1 MKKYNY
7 RHLAKIV
14 VEAASP
20 LAIGTGATHILTD
33 SPVATDIN
41 GLPFIPATS
50 LAGVIRH
57 ALDDDSLFGFPGA
70 DGGEGSKIIFT
81 DAVMIGK
88 DGRAVDGL
96 GNIDF
101 NDDFYRH
108 YANMPV
114 RQHVKMNHRGVAEQS
129 EKFDGQ
135 VVYKGTRFVFE
146 LEIASETDNSQAL
159 NDIIEKL
166 QSASFRIGGGTRKG
180 YGELKVI
187 GHLCKTAIIDMTN
200 NADLDAYLSKSAL
213 LSLDWEKYAD
223 FSLPSVETSPSGWT
237 IYKLT
242 LKPEDFTLF
251 GSGLSDDDADK
262 NSPPPFSFFIFLFG
276 SGLSD
281 DDADNVSATEYVVNW
296 KNENGVET
304 PHFDDVRLLIP
315 ASSIKGAIAH
325 RTAYHYN
332 KLSGYFATDQTIR
345 SKAPN
350 AAVKALFGF
359 AGDNSSDS
367 CRGNVIMSDLF
378 ANTPTQKVMHHVKID
393 NFTGGTIKGALFQE
407 KVAVVEGQ
415 NFTLEILINNN
426 IAFDGDKEKVYL
438 AFETALI
445 DLCEGLLPLGGA
457 TNRGYGIFRGEEL
470 TKNGKTIYPN

>member
-159 NDIIEKL
+159 KDIIEKL

-180 YGELKVI
+180 YGELNVI
-187 GHLCKTAIIDMTN
+187 GHLCKIAIIDMTN

-223 FSLPSVETSPSGWT
+223 FSLPSVETSLPDWT
-237 IYKLT
+237 TYKLT
-242 LKPEDFTLF
+242 LTPEDFTLF
-251 GSGLSDDDADK
+251 GTGLGDE
-262 NSPPPFSFFIFLFG
+262 
-276 SGLSD
+276 
-281 DDADNVSATEYVVNW
+281 DADNVSATEDVVIW
-296 KNENGVET
+296 ENENGVEM
-304 PHFDDVRLLIP
+304 PHFDGVRMLIP
-315 ASSIKGAIAH
+315 ATSIKGAIAH

-378 ANTPTQKVMHHVKID
+378 GSAPIQKVMHHVKID
-393 NFTGGTIKGALFQE
+393 YFTGGTINGALFQE
-407 KVAVVEGQ
+407 KVAVAEGQ

-457 TNRGYGIFRGEEL
+457 TNRGYGIFSGEKL

>member
-129 EKFDGQ
+129 GKFDGQ

-187 GHLCKTAIIDMTN
+187 GYLCKTAIISGE
-200 NADLDAYLSKSAL
+200 AKESLHCSIGGFRAY
-213 LSLDWEKYAD
+213 
-223 FSLPSVETSPSGWT
+223 
-237 IYKLT
+237 
-242 LKPEDFTLF
+242 
-251 GSGLSDDDADK
+251 GL
-262 NSPPPFSFFIFLFG
+262 
-276 SGLSD
+276 
-281 DDADNVSATEYVVNW
+281 V
-296 KNENGVET
+296 
-304 PHFDDVRLLIP
+304 
-315 ASSIKGAIAH
+315 
-325 RTAYHYN
+325 
-332 KLSGYFATDQTIR
+332 
-345 SKAPN
+345 
-350 AAVKALFGF
+350 
-359 AGDNSSDS
+359 
-367 CRGNVIMSDLF
+367 
-378 ANTPTQKVMHHVKID
+378 
-393 NFTGGTIKGALFQE
+393 GG
-407 KVAVVEGQ
+407 KVA
-415 NFTLEILINNN
+415 
-426 IAFDGDKEKVYL
+426 
-438 AFETALI
+438 
-445 DLCEGLLPLGGA
+445 
-457 TNRGYGIFRGEEL
+457 
-470 TKNGKTIYPN
+470 

>member
-114 RQHVKMNHRGVAEQS
+114 RQHVKMNHRGVAKQS
-129 EKFDGQ
+129 GKFDGQ

-180 YGELKVI
+180 YGELNVI

-200 NADLDAYLSKSAL
+200 NADLDAYLSKSTL

-223 FSLPSVETSPSGWT
+223 FSLPSVETSLSDWT
-237 IYKLT
+237 TYKLT
-242 LKPEDFTLF
+242 LTPEDFTLF
-251 GSGLSDDDADK
+251 GTGL
-262 NSPPPFSFFIFLFG
+262 G
-276 SGLSD
+276 D
-281 DDADNVSATEYVVNW
+281 DDADNVSATEDVVIW
-296 KNENGVET
+296 ENENGVEM
-304 PHFDDVRLLIP
+304 PHFDGVRMLIP

-378 ANTPTQKVMHHVKID
+378 GNTPIQKVMHHVKID

-407 KVAVVEGQ
+407 KVAVAEGQ

-457 TNRGYGIFRGEEL
+457 TNRGYGIFSGEKL

>member
-159 NDIIEKL
+159 KDIIEKL

-200 NADLDAYLSKSAL
+200 NADLDAYLSKSTL
-213 LSLDWEKYAD
+213 LNLDWEKYAD
-223 FSLPSVETSPSGWT
+223 FSLPSVETSLPDWT
-237 IYKLT
+237 TYKLT
-242 LKPEDFTLF
+242 LTPEDFTLF
-251 GSGLSDDDADK
+251 GT
-262 NSPPPFSFFIFLFG
+262 
-276 SGLSD
+276 GLSD
-281 DDADNVSATEYVVNW
+281 DDADNVSATEDVVIW
-296 KNENGVET
+296 ENENGVEM
-304 PHFDDVRLLIP
+304 PHFDGVRMLIP

-378 ANTPTQKVMHHVKID
+378 GSAPIQKVMHHVKID
-393 NFTGGTIKGALFQE
+393 YFTGGTINGALFQE
-407 KVAVVEGQ
+407 KVAVAGGQ

-426 IAFDGDKEKVYL
+426 IAFDGDKEQVYL
-438 AFETALI
+438 AVETALI

-457 TNRGYGIFRGEEL
+457 TNRGYGIFSGKL
-470 TKNGKTIYPN
+470 TKNGKSIYPN

>member
-129 EKFDGQ
+129 GKFDGQ

-223 FSLPSVETSPSGWT
+223 FSLPRDETSLSDWT
-237 IYKLT
+237 TYTLKLT
-242 LKPEDFTLF
+242 PEDFTLF
-251 GSGLSDDDADK
+251 GTGL
-262 NSPPPFSFFIFLFG
+262 G
-276 SGLSD
+276 D
-281 DDADNVSATEYVVNW
+281 DDADNVSATEDVVNW

-378 ANTPTQKVMHHVKID
+378 GNTPIQKVMHHVKID

-407 KVAVVEGQ
+407 KVAVAEGQ

-457 TNRGYGIFRGEEL
+457 TNRGYGIFSGKL
-470 TKNGKTIYPN
+470 TKNGKSIYPN

>member
-159 NDIIEKL
+159 KDIIEKL

-223 FSLPSVETSPSGWT
+223 FSLPSVETSLSDWT
-237 IYKLT
+237 TYKLT
-242 LKPEDFTLF
+242 LTPEDFTLF
-251 GSGLSDDDADK
+251 GTGL
-262 NSPPPFSFFIFLFG
+262 G
-276 SGLSD
+276 D
-281 DDADNVSATEYVVNW
+281 DDADNVSATEDVVIW
-296 KNENGVET
+296 ENENGVEM
-304 PHFDDVRLLIP
+304 PHFDGVRMLIP

-378 ANTPTQKVMHHVKID
+378 GSAPIQKVMHHVKID
-393 NFTGGTIKGALFQE
+393 
-407 KVAVVEGQ
+407 
-415 NFTLEILINNN
+415 
-426 IAFDGDKEKVYL
+426 
-438 AFETALI
+438 
-445 DLCEGLLPLGGA
+445 
-457 TNRGYGIFRGEEL
+457 
-470 TKNGKTIYPN
+470 

>member
-159 NDIIEKL
+159 NDIIKKL

-213 LSLDWEKYAD
+213 LSFDWEKYAD
-223 FSLPSVETSPSGWT
+223 FSLPSVETSLPDWT
-237 IYKLT
+237 TYKLT
-242 LKPEDFTLF
+242 LTPEDFTLF
-251 GSGLSDDDADK
+251 GT
-262 NSPPPFSFFIFLFG
+262 
-276 SGLSD
+276 GLSD
-281 DDADNVSATEYVVNW
+281 DDADNVSATEDVVIW
-296 KNENGVET
+296 ENENGVEV
-304 PHFDDVRLLIP
+304 PHFDGVRMLIP

-378 ANTPTQKVMHHVKID
+378 GSAPIQKVMHHVKID
-393 NFTGGTIKGALFQE
+393 YFTGGTINGALFQE
-407 KVAVVEGQ
+407 KVAVAGGQ

-457 TNRGYGIFRGEEL
+457 TNRGYGIFSGKL
-470 TKNGKTIYPN
+470 TKNGKSIYPK

>member
-57 ALDDDSLFGFPGA
+57 ALDDDSQFGFPGA

-159 NDIIEKL
+159 KDIIEKL

-180 YGELKVI
+180 YGELNVI

-223 FSLPSVETSPSGWT
+223 FSLPSVETSLPDWT
-237 IYKLT
+237 TYKLT
-242 LKPEDFTLF
+242 LTPEDFTLF
-251 GSGLSDDDADK
+251 GT
-262 NSPPPFSFFIFLFG
+262 
-276 SGLSD
+276 GLSD
-281 DDADNVSATEYVVNW
+281 DDADNVSATEDVVIW
-296 KNENGVET
+296 ENGVEM
-304 PHFDDVRLLIP
+304 PHFDGVRMLIP
-315 ASSIKGAIAH
+315 ATSIKGAIAH

-378 ANTPTQKVMHHVKID
+378 GSAPIQKVMHHVKID
-393 NFTGGTIKGALFQE
+393 YFTGGTINGALFQE
-407 KVAVVEGQ
+407 KVAVAEGQ
-415 NFTLEILINNN
+415 NFPLEILINNN

-457 TNRGYGIFRGEEL
+457 TNRGYGIFSGEKL

>member
-88 DGRAVDGL
+88 DGRVVDGL

-114 RQHVKMNHRGVAEQS
+114 RQHVKMNHRGVAKQS
-129 EKFDGQ
+129 GKFDGQ

-180 YGELKVI
+180 YGELNVI

-200 NADLDAYLSKSAL
+200 NADLDAYLSKSTL

-223 FSLPSVETSPSGWT
+223 FSLPSVETSLSDWT
-237 IYKLT
+237 TYKLT
-242 LKPEDFTLF
+242 LTPEDFTLF
-251 GSGLSDDDADK
+251 GTGL
-262 NSPPPFSFFIFLFG
+262 G
-276 SGLSD
+276 D
-281 DDADNVSATEYVVNW
+281 DDADNVSATEDVVIW
-296 KNENGVET
+296 ENENGVEM
-304 PHFDDVRLLIP
+304 PHFDGVRMLIP

-378 ANTPTQKVMHHVKID
+378 GNTPIQKVMHHVKID
-393 NFTGGTIKGALFQE
+393 NFTGGTINGALFQE
-407 KVAVVEGQ
+407 KVAVAEGQ

-457 TNRGYGIFRGEEL
+457 TNRGYGIFSGEKL

>member
-159 NDIIEKL
+159 KDIIEKL

-180 YGELKVI
+180 YGELNVI
-187 GHLCKTAIIDMTN
+187 GHLCKIAIIDMTN

-223 FSLPSVETSPSGWT
+223 FSLPSVETSLSDWT
-237 IYKLT
+237 TYKLT
-242 LKPEDFTLF
+242 LTPEDFTLF
-251 GSGLSDDDADK
+251 GTGL
-262 NSPPPFSFFIFLFG
+262 G
-276 SGLSD
+276 D
-281 DDADNVSATEYVVNW
+281 DDADNVSATEDVVIW
-296 KNENGVET
+296 ENENGVEM
-304 PHFDDVRLLIP
+304 PHFDGVRMLIP

-378 ANTPTQKVMHHVKID
+378 GNTPIQKVMHHVKID
-393 NFTGGTIKGALFQE
+393 NFTGGKINGALFQE
-407 KVAVVEGQ
+407 KVAVAEGQ

-445 DLCEGLLPLGGA
+445 DLCKGLLPLGGA
-457 TNRGYGIFRGEEL
+457 TNRGYGIFSGEKL

>member
-129 EKFDGQ
+129 GKFDGQ

-159 NDIIEKL
+159 KDIIEKL

-187 GHLCKTAIIDMTN
+187 GYLCKTAIIDMTN
-200 NADLDAYLSKSAL
+200 NADLDAYLSKSTL

-223 FSLPSVETSPSGWT
+223 FSLPSVETSLPDWT
-237 IYKLT
+237 TYKLT
-242 LKPEDFTLF
+242 LTPEDFTLF
-251 GSGLSDDDADK
+251 GT
-262 NSPPPFSFFIFLFG
+262 
-276 SGLSD
+276 GLSD
-281 DDADNVSATEYVVNW
+281 DDADNVSATEDVVIW
-296 KNENGVET
+296 ENENGVEV
-304 PHFDDVRLLIP
+304 PHFDGVRMLIP
-315 ASSIKGAIAH
+315 ATSIKGAIAH

-378 ANTPTQKVMHHVKID
+378 GSAPIQKVMHHVKID
-393 NFTGGTIKGALFQE
+393 YFTGGTINGALFQE
-407 KVAVVEGQ
+407 KVAVAEGQ

-457 TNRGYGIFRGEEL
+457 TNRGYGIFSGEKL

>member
-159 NDIIEKL
+159 KDIIEKL

-223 FSLPSVETSPSGWT
+223 FSLPSVETSLSDWT
-237 IYKLT
+237 TYKLT
-242 LKPEDFTLF
+242 LTPEDFTLF
-251 GSGLSDDDADK
+251 GTGL
-262 NSPPPFSFFIFLFG
+262 G
-276 SGLSD
+276 D
-281 DDADNVSATEYVVNW
+281 DDADNVSATEDVVIW
-296 KNENGVET
+296 ENENGVEM
-304 PHFDDVRLLIP
+304 PHFDGVRMLIP

-378 ANTPTQKVMHHVKID
+378 GNTPIQKVMHHVKID
-393 NFTGGTIKGALFQE
+393 NFTGGKINGALFQE
-407 KVAVVEGQ
+407 KVAVAEGQ

-445 DLCEGLLPLGGA
+445 DLCKGLLPLGGA
-457 TNRGYGIFRGEEL
+457 TNRGYGIFSGEKL

>member
-159 NDIIEKL
+159 KDIIEKL

-223 FSLPSVETSPSGWT
+223 FSLPSVETSLSDWT
-237 IYKLT
+237 TYTLT
-242 LKPEDFTLF
+242 LTPEDFTLF
-251 GSGLSDDDADK
+251 GTGL
-262 NSPPPFSFFIFLFG
+262 G
-276 SGLSD
+276 D
-281 DDADNVSATEYVVNW
+281 DDADNVSATEDVVIW
-296 KNENGVET
+296 ETENGVEM
-304 PHFDDVRLLIP
+304 PHFDGVRMLIP

-378 ANTPTQKVMHHVKID
+378 GSAPISKVMHHVKID
-393 NFTGGTIKGALFQE
+393 YFTGGKINGALFQE
-407 KVAVVEGQ
+407 KVAVAEGQ

-445 DLCEGLLPLGGA
+445 DLCKGLLPLGGA
-457 TNRGYGIFRGEEL
+457 TNRGYGIFSGEKL

>member
-108 YANMPV
+108 YDNMPV

-129 EKFDGQ
+129 GKFDGQ

-200 NADLDAYLSKSAL
+200 NADLDAYLSKSTL

-223 FSLPSVETSPSGWT
+223 FSLPSVETSLSDWT
-237 IYKLT
+237 TYKLT
-242 LKPEDFTLF
+242 LTPEDFTLF
-251 GSGLSDDDADK
+251 GTGL
-262 NSPPPFSFFIFLFG
+262 G
-276 SGLSD
+276 D
-281 DDADNVSATEYVVNW
+281 DDADNVSATEDVVIW
-296 KNENGVET
+296 ENENGVEM
-304 PHFDDVRLLIP
+304 PHFDGVRMLIP

-378 ANTPTQKVMHHVKID
+378 GNTPIQKVMHHVKID
-393 NFTGGTIKGALFQE
+393 NFTGGTINGALFQE
-407 KVAVVEGQ
+407 KVAVAGGQ

-457 TNRGYGIFRGEEL
+457 TNRGYGIFSGKL
-470 TKNGKTIYPN
+470 TKNGKSIYPN